1 VGTTGYPL
9 TSTNDSTTS
18 PSDSE
23 GQDETTA
30 PPECELRGSICGEMS
45 VCQCDCDFGTEC
57 CTCFGAQ
64 CTNDTHCEAGES
76 CVDVSDSFVFVALQ
90 CVSAICNQ
98 NSLAYASISSAEEA
112 GFQEGN
118 NCLGS
123 LSTTTPDL
131 VDLGSFASLEYI
143 HTQLS
148 VTDNAALTT
157 FDGLESLRVATTL
170 EIRDNPMLTNIEA
183 LGMLDLAMGGSIRE
197 NPMLPTAQIEALLA
211 SIGGGDLVEYCGNLD
226 GDPCPE

>member
-1 VGTTGYPL
+1 MGTTGYPL

-57 CTCFGAQ
+57 CTCLGAQ

-76 CVDVSDSFVFVALQ
+76 CVDVSDSFIFVALQ
-90 CVSAICNQ
+90 CVSGGQ
-98 NSLAYASISSAEEA
+98 
-112 GFQEGN
+112 
-118 NCLGS
+118 
-123 LSTTTPDL
+123 
-131 VDLGSFASLEYI
+131 
-143 HTQLS
+143 QLS
-148 VTDNAALTT
+148 
-157 FDGLESLRVATTL
+157 R
-170 EIRDNPMLTNIEA
+170 LTNIEA
-183 LGMLDLAMGGSIRE
+183 LGTLGVAMGGSIRD

-211 SIGGGDLVEYCGNLD
+211 SIDRGGLVEYCGNLD